1 MLLQEAGGV
10 VEAPGG
16 EPLQAPLDTTSPVAW
31 MGYAN
36 PVLADQIRPLLKRLM
51 EEYF

>member
-10 VEAPGG
+10 VEAPSGA
-16 EPLQAPLDTTSPVAW
+16 PLRAPLDMTSPVAW

-36 PVLADQIRPLLKRLM
+36 PALADLIRPLLKRLM